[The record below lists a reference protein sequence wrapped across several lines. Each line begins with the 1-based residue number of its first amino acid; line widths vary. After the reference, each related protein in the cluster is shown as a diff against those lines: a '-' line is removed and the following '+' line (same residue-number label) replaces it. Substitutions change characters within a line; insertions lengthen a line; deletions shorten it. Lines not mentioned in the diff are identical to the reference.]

1 MCSSDLRAPK
11 TEPIVTVK
19 HIPTIPNA
27 MSAVGALLACKGA
40 EHLGSYQ
47 GLVATVAGRSLD
59 VLDGPVARATGQ
71 TSNFGAVVD
80 ASLDKI
86 ATAKILYEL
95 VKKDAIPREITALL
109 GASQAVNALATAVTM
124 AKHPGKPIRPTKSGK
139 LALAGETLSMFSYAL
154 ASAAEHSGHEK
165 VAAYSRAVGAA
176 AFAAAL
182 PLATHATYSYVKQ
195 VWQ

>member
-1 MCSSDLRAPK
+1 MSYNRAPK

-80 ASLDKI
+80 AGLDKI